1 MPFLIFGPVRDAAG
15 RNRLTIAL
23 STTLVAVAASIAVR
37 PVAAE
42 TVLTAST
49 WVAPAHPISESMR
62 EWGREVEAAT
72 GGRVR
77 VRMLA
82 KAVASPPAT
91 FDAVRDGLADVS
103 FTLHGYTPGRFP
115 LATLAEWPMLGD
127 SAETMSVAWQRIHER
142 YLARANEHQGV
153 KVLAV
158 FTHGPGMIL
167 SKWRAVADAADLRG
181 LKLRVP
187 GGIGMELGKAL
198 GADVTMRPANEAY
211 QLLAT
216 GVMDGALFPAEAIPL
231 FRLDKLISHVTEVP
245 GGLFNSS
252 FVMLMNLDRWRE
264 MSAIDQAAVDRVSG
278 EHLARAIGR
287 ATDRRTREA
296 MNTIAAGGVKVT
308 AAGPTLIADIRFRSA
323 EFERQWIAAAQAR
336 GIEDPARVIAAF
348 RGELSRPPVR
358 P

>member
-1 MPFLIFGPVRDAAG
+1 MSVLIFRPVRDVC
-15 RNRLTIAL
+15 RHRLTMVL
-23 STTLVAVAASIAVR
+23 STTLVALAVSLAAR
-37 PVAAE
+37 PLAAE

-49 WVAPAHPISESMR
+49 WVAPSHPISESMG

-72 GGRVR
+72 AGRVR

-82 KAVASPPAT
+82 KAVAPPPAT

-115 LATLAEWPMLGD
+115 LTTLAEWPMLGD
-127 SAETMSVAWQRIHER
+127 SAETMSVAWQRIHQR
-142 YLARANEHQGV
+142 HLLRANEHQGV

-167 SKWRAVADAADLRG
+167 SKSRAVANAGDLRG

-198 GADVTMRPANEAY
+198 GADVTFRPASEAY

-231 FRLDKLISHVTEVP
+231 FRLDKLIGHVTEVP

-264 MSAIDQAAVDRVSG
+264 LSAIDQAAIDRVSG

-296 MNTIAAGGVKVT
+296 METIAAEGVKVT
-308 AAGPTLIADIRFRSA
+308 AAGPTLVADIRSRSA
-323 EFERQWIAAAQAR
+323 EFERQWLVAARAR
-336 GIEDPARVIAAF
+336 GIEDPAAVVAEF
-348 RGELSRPPVR
+348 RGELARPPIR